1 MERLRAPLICGV
13 CLDFLCEP
21 KLLACA
27 HSFCQECLVKLAIHR
42 TADSTLDE
50 NDIICPSCRQPTRL
64 RSPDSHGVAAL
75 RTNFNLKELVE
86 VVSREEKEE
95 MRANSAVRRS
105 LIAVDHLPI
114 IERLRQTE
122 LARCQEHGSP
132 LEFFCASC
140 NELLCGKCLTK
151 AHKKHD
157 YQHIDDAIPKH
168 LDSLRG
174 LVQPA
179 YEVAFR
185 AKEKMNELLREHN
198 VVTANRDKT
207 ARVVEAA
214 FDKLSRALEDRKKAL
229 LSTLLKYTDIQ
240 LTRLDEHNQKL
251 EGAHSAI
258 LQIIGTIEHSLKH
271 SEDPGILLM
280 EKQKTKDDLDNHQE
294 SILKI
299 IQLTPESTLFLQ
311 FNEDSL
317 MPPLSDLGTLRVCSH
332 DQPRSN
338 HVSILGHVVVS
349 NDDVYFTEDGQETV
363 RYYNSPSS
371 TLQLLSVD
379 DRCAEFETAATLS
392 PPLPPKRTSL
402 TSPLKTHL
410 TTGSRSSEAPLPHL
424 PLRHRSSNEEKKPPL
439 PPKRTSLTFTP
450 KTTLTIGSGSSEI
463 RMQSQLEDRPQFANY
478 TTIQQ
483 PMASSTE
490 TESISEESEGE
501 YELLKAPLPPLPL
514 CHPRHWSSNE
524 EKPFPLPQEV
534 PPIID
539 PVKVIPNH
547 QLCSPNSGEQ
557 VYPCGVCC
565 TGHYDNLIITDTF
578 NHCLRLIDYTGEFV
592 EKIGHEGK
600 AGGQFIEPVAVA
612 VSKDNCIF
620 VTERGNTRVQKFT
633 SCGMHLLK
641 FGQRVLYGHQFN
653 DPWGVAV
660 SPADGDVCVSD
671 WDKNRVDIYKPNG
684 RYVRSIGKEGF
695 IKFKFPAGIAF
706 DNQGR
711 LLVADRGNH
720 CIWCLT
726 ADGTQ
731 IMGKIGSGF
740 LRFPYGVSAT
750 SNGSIVVTESGKD
763 RISIFSASGEL
774 IRCFGRSGSEPGM
787 FDHPRHVCINRKG
800 QIIVADEMNQRLQIF
815 ELPEVGPSLADQG
828 ALYEELPPLYSRKKN

>member
-1 MERLRAPLICGV
+1 MEHLRAPLICGV

-50 NDIICPSCRQPTRL
+50 NDMICPSCRQPTRL
-64 RSPDSHGVAAL
+64 QSSDSHGVAAL

-95 MRANSAVRRS
+95 MRASSAVRRS

-114 IERLRQTE
+114 IERLQTE
-122 LARCQEHGSP
+122 LARCQEHGSRP

-179 YEVAFR
+179 YELAFH
-185 AKEKMNELLREHN
+185 AKEKINELVREHN
-198 VVTANRDKT
+198 VVTANREKT
-207 ARVVEAA
+207 AREVEAA
-214 FDKLSRALEDRKKAL
+214 FNKMSRALEDRKKAL
-229 LSTLLKYTDIQ
+229 LSTLRKYTDIQ
-240 LTRLDEHNQKL
+240 LTRLDEHNRTL
-251 EGAHSAI
+251 EDAHSAI
-258 LQIIGTIEHSLKH
+258 LQSIGTIEHSLQH

-280 EKQKTKDDLDNHQE
+280 EKQKIKNKGDLDIHQE

-299 IQLTPESTLFLQ
+299 TQLTPESTKFLQ

-317 MPPLSDLGTLRVCSH
+317 MPHLSDLGTLRVCSH
-332 DQPRSN
+332 DPRSK
-338 HVSILGHVVVS
+338 HVYIHGQVVVS
-349 NDDVYFTEDGQETV
+349 NDESNVYVAEDGQETV
-363 RYYNSPSS
+363 RYHVSRLKGP
-371 TLQLLSVD
+371 SVD
-379 DRCAEFETAATLS
+379 GTYAEFETAATLS

-402 TSPLKTHL
+402 T
-410 TTGSRSSEAPLPHL
+410 
-424 PLRHRSSNEEKKPPL
+424 
-439 PPKRTSLTFTP
+439 FTP
-450 KTTLTIGSGSSEI
+450 KTPLTIGSGSSEI

-483 PMASSTE
+483 PMDSSTE

-524 EKPFPLPQEV
+524 EKPFPLPQEA
-534 PPIID
+534 PIID
-539 PVKVIPNH
+539 PVKIIPNH
-547 QLCSPNSGEQ
+547 QLCSPNSAEQ

-612 VSKDNCIF
+612 VSKDSCIF

-660 SPADGDVCVSD
+660 SPADGDVYVSD

-774 IRCFGRSGSEPGM
+774 IRCFGRSGLEPGM

-815 ELPEVGPSLADQG
+815 ELPEVGLSLADQG